1 MKIRQPIVSVLGH
14 VDHGKTTVLDK
25 IRGTSI
31 AEREA
36 GRITQH
42 IGATEVPIDEIHKIC
57 SILIGDKGFKIPGLL
72 FIDTPG
78 HHAFTTLR
86 ARGGSLADIAIL
98 VIDISE
104 GLKPQTIESIN
115 ILKRFKTPF
124 VIAANK
130 IDRIMG
136 WIPQKG
142 APFVHS
148 LQSQNE
154 EAKEALDKK
163 LYEIV
168 GVLFD
173 MGFSTERYD
182 RISDFT
188 KNVAIVPI
196 SAKFEEGF
204 PDLLMVLCGLAQ
216 KFLETRLHTENKP
229 AEGTVLE
236 VKDERGFGTTID
248 AIIYNGTIKQG
259 DTIVIGG
266 LNGAVITKV
275 KALLKP
281 KPLHEIREPSQ
292 KFNSVKKASAAAGL
306 KIIANNLDGVVAGAL
321 LKVATEDIEKTK
333 VEVEGSSK
341 PSIETADNGVIIKAD
356 AVGSLEA
363 LSFELNEKQAPIKKA
378 DIGNVSKRDVV
389 EASTISD
396 PLRRAIL
403 GFNVKILPD
412 ASEEVGKSDVMIFVN
427 DTIYKLIEDYETWL
441 VKKSEEIEK
450 ASREEIV
457 YPVKIKILSG
467 CIFRVNN
474 PAIVGVRVLA
484 GKLRTGCKL
493 LRGDGKNIGKV
504 QTIQSK
510 NESLKEAAMGSEVA
524 IAIDGATV
532 GRQIHENDILY
543 VDIPEEDT
551 RKLSKI
557 EISIEE
563 KDVLYEMYKIKRK
576 EKQFWGM

>member
-173 MGFSTERYD
+173 MGFSAERYD

-259 DTIVIGG
+259 DTIVVGG
-266 LNGAVITKV
+266 LNGAVVTKV

-281 KPLHEIREPSQ
+281 KPLHEIRDPSQ
-292 KFNSVKKASAAAGL
+292 KFTSVKKANAAAGL
-306 KIIANNLDGVVAGAL
+306 KITANNLDDVVAGAL
-321 LKVATEDIEKTK
+321 LKVAADDLEKTK
-333 VEVEGSSK
+333 TEVEVSSK
-341 PSIETADNGVIIKAD
+341 PSIETEDNGIIIKAD
-356 AVGSLEA
+356 AIGSLEA
-363 LSFELNEKQAPIKKA
+363 LSFELKEKQTPIKKV
-378 DIGNVSKRDVV
+378 DIGNISKRDVV

-396 PLRRAIL
+396 PLRRVIL

-412 ASEEVGKSDVMIFVN
+412 AGEELGKSDVTVFVN
-427 DTIYKLIEDYETWL
+427 DTIYKLIEDYEAWL
-441 VKKSEEIEK
+441 VKKSMELEK
-450 ASREEIV
+450 TSREEIV

-467 CIFRVNN
+467 CVFRVSN

-484 GKLRTGCKL
+484 GKLRAGCRL
-493 LRGDGKNIGKV
+493 IRDDGKYIGKMES
-504 QTIQSK
+504 IQIK
-510 NESLKEAAMGSEVA
+510 NESVKEAAMGSEVA
-524 IAIDGATV
+524 VAIDGPTV
-532 GRQIHENDILY
+532 GRQIHENDVLY
-543 VDIPEEDT
+543 VEIPEIDAK
-551 RKLSKI
+551 KLN
-557 EISIEE
+557 EMDISIEE
-563 KDVLYEMYKIKRK
+563 KDVLNEIFKIKRR

>member
-14 VDHGKTTVLDK
+14 VDHGKTTLLDK

-42 IGATEVPIDEIHKIC
+42 IGATEVPIDAIYKIC
-57 SILIGDKGFKIPGLL
+57 STLIGDKEFKIPGLL

-86 ARGGSLADIAIL
+86 ARGGSLADLAIL
-98 VIDISE
+98 VIDINE

-124 VIAANK
+124 VVAANK
-130 IDRIMG
+130 IDRIQG
-136 WIPQKG
+136 WRPKKG
-142 APFVHS
+142 APFVRS
-148 LQSQNE
+148 IQSQTE
-154 EAKEALDKK
+154 EVKEALDKK

-168 GVLFD
+168 EVLFE

-188 KNVAIVPI
+188 KNIAIVPI

-204 PDLLMVLCGLAQ
+204 SDLLMMLCGLAQ
-216 KFLETRLHTENKP
+216 KFLEEKLYTEDKP

-236 VKDERGFGTTID
+236 VKEERGFGTTID
-248 AIIYNGTIKQG
+248 TIIYNGTIKQG
-259 DTIVIGG
+259 DTIIVGG
-266 LNGAVITKV
+266 FDGVAVTKV

-281 KPLHEIREPSQ
+281 KPLDEIREPSQ
-292 KFNSVKKASAAAGL
+292 KFISVKKASAAIGL
-306 KIIANNLDGVVAGAL
+306 KITANNLDNVVAGAL
-321 LKVATEDIEKTK
+321 LKVATEDFENIKTEIE
-333 VEVEGSSK
+333 GASK
-341 PSIETADNGVIIKAD
+341 PSIEIADNGLIIKAD
-356 AVGSLEA
+356 AIGSLEA
-363 LSFELNEKQAPIKKA
+363 LSFELKEKQTSIKKA
-378 DIGNVSKRDVV
+378 EIGNISKRDVA

-396 PLRRAIL
+396 PLRKVVL

-412 ASEEVGKSDVMIFVN
+412 ADEELGKSDVVVFVN
-427 DTIYKLIEDYETWL
+427 NTIYKLIEDYESWL
-441 VKKSEEIEK
+441 TKKKEELEK

-467 CIFRVNN
+467 CVFRINN
-474 PAIVGVRVLA
+474 PAIVGVRVLT
-484 GKLRTGCKL
+484 GKLRAGYRL
-493 LRGDGKNIGKV
+493 LRGDGKDVGKV
-504 QTIQSK
+504 MSIQSK
-510 NESLKEAAMGSEVA
+510 NESIKEATMGSEVA
-524 IAIDGATV
+524 VAIDGPTV

-543 VDIPEEDT
+543 GDIPENDAK
-551 RKLSKI
+551 KLSKI
-557 EISIEE
+557 EISAEE
-563 KDVLYEMYKIKRK
+563 KDVLCEIYKIKRK

>member
-173 MGFSTERYD
+173 MGFSAERYD

-259 DTIVIGG
+259 DTIVVGG

-467 CIFRVNN
+467 CVFRVNN